1 LKFLP
6 SYSPF
11 FDDSIQLLIG
21 GQSGPGLSEDE
32 PIALVVAPHE
42 VVNRLPASG
51 VPKNLLNGV
60 LREPRSVYYR
70 VYRTQGAI
78 VLKTSSDPDDN
89 YLGRIDKF
97 SIAPPHNVSSLKS
110 RIAKAEGGITKKIR
124 IFKDTDGEVLMRE
137 FDVVPLLAEVYPGCT
152 VENPMAVVCGEE
164 EDTRWSLGMVWDPTF
179 TKPFR
184 ADYTSMP
191 DEENLPLWLPVTSG
205 EIFYTD
211 GIKITEIYLKT
222 TETYLHQW
230 PYNGN

>member
-1 LKFLP
+1 
-6 SYSPF
+6 
-11 FDDSIQLLIG
+11 LIG

-60 LREPRSVYYR
+60 LREPRSGAFDEPQILIDNTTNYYLVYYR

-78 VLKTSSDPDDN
+78 VSKTSSDPDDN

-184 ADYTSMP
+184 ADYTS
-191 DEENLPLWLPVTSG
+191 S
-205 EIFYTD
+205 
-211 GIKITEIYLKT
+211 
-222 TETYLHQW
+222 TYAYKASVVLALIIVK
-230 PYNGN
+230 